1 MKTRLIICAGITTG
15 VVVTGV
21 FLQGTWLAEPKYQ
34 GKPISYWIYQVA
46 MPGKKM
52 ELGCKTIKEAGADA
66 IPSLI
71 KALQK
76 KDSVLKRIY
85 ISVWWQYRLFH
96 SEYCHDRSKQFESI
110 PVSQLVSVRDRQPA
124 FRNSDQRNNRKW
136 SVAYLV
142 VECAGAFRIIRPEPH
157 KR

>member
-85 ISVWWQYRLFH
+85 ISVWWQLPALPQRVLPRPVKAVRIH
-96 SEYCHDRSKQFESI
+96 TSVPVGKRPRPPACIPELRSAE
-110 PVSQLVSVRDRQPA
+110 
-124 FRNSDQRNNRKW
+124 
-136 SVAYLV
+136 
-142 VECAGAFRIIRPEPH
+142 
-157 KR
+157 